1 LAVNTAAAAPT
12 RALGRSA
19 VRRIP
24 VGVSLA
30 GIVGASA
37 IVQYAFARQA
47 RAPWIMVDELIYSDL
62 ARSIAAHGELL
73 IRGRPSFGYGV
84 VYPALISP
92 AWAFSHSIPAAYAA
106 AKVINVVVISL
117 TAVPAYFLARRLT
130 SSRLALVAAALA
142 VAVPSTLYA
151 GTLMTENAF
160 YPLFVCFVLALLRCV
175 EEPTRGRQ
183 LLVVAL
189 SALAFLTRAQAVVL
203 LPAAALAPLTLRAI
217 QRRPWRWLLEF
228 RLLYGS
234 LALAGAL
241 AVLAGVVR
249 SGSPLTVLGAY
260 RAAGEQHYAFVPAAR
275 WLVYHVAE
283 LDLYVGVVPLAAFAI
298 LVALAR
304 RLDAAAQAFVATA
317 LPLVVLLLLEVA
329 VFATLPPVR
338 RIEERNM
345 FYLAPVLFTALLAW
359 IARRAPR
366 PLLPTALIAVVVAAL
381 PGVIP
386 YRSLVGVPAKSDT
399 LGLLLWWWLENHW
412 IRAGSVA
419 AAAVLAA
426 ALLAALFVTLREPH
440 LIVLPAAVFAC
451 LAVTLAAAELGAN
464 GLRSA
469 SAGTLYQGITN
480 TQHDWVDRTVGA
492 RDGVVA
498 EIWSGRAS
506 VWTLWENEFFNRSV
520 GSVLELGNPAPGG
533 LPATAVAVDPGTGVF
548 RLRSGAVAR
557 ADYVLVDAS
566 LPIAGEE
573 IARDQ
578 GRQLVLLRVRGT
590 LRETQ
595 AVDGLYDDGWSGRR
609 VTYTRFRCAGGRL
622 ETTMQSDTRL
632 FRRPQ
637 TVVAY
642 TGGARVAATVAPFGT
657 ETLLVPL
664 SRDGSGRCV
673 ARFELRR
680 TAVPSLVEAGSV
692 DGRALGVRFVRF
704 RYLAP

>member
-1 LAVNTAAAAPT
+1 VP
-12 RALGRSA
+12 
-19 VRRIP
+19 RIG
-24 VGVSLA
+24 VGISLA

-47 RAPWIMVDELIYSDL
+47 RAPWIMIDELIYSDL

-73 IRGRPSFGYGV
+73 IRGRPSLGYGV
-84 VYPALISP
+84 LYPALISP
-92 AWAFSHSIPAAYAA
+92 AWAFSHSMPAAYAA
-106 AKVINVVVISL
+106 AKAINVMMISL
-117 TAVPAYFLARRLT
+117 TAVPAYFLARRLA
-130 SSRLALVAAALA
+130 SSGLALVAAALA

-189 SALAFLTRAQAVVL
+189 CALAFLTRAQAVVL
-203 LPAAALAPLTLRAI
+203 FPAAALAPLTLRAI
-217 QRRPWRWLLEF
+217 ERRPWRWLLEF

-241 AVLAGVVR
+241 AALAGVAR
-249 SGSPLTVLGAY
+249 TGSPLVVLGAY
-260 RAAGEQHYAFVPAAR
+260 RAVVAQHYAFVPTAR

-298 LVALAR
+298 LVTLAR
-304 RLDAAAQAFVATA
+304 RLDAAARAFVAAT
-317 LPLVVLLLLEVA
+317 LPLVVLVLLEVA
-329 VFATLPPVR
+329 VFATLPSVK

-345 FYLAPVLFTALLAW
+345 FYVAPVLFTALVAW

-366 PLLPTALIAVVVAAL
+366 PPLPTALIAMVVATL

-386 YRSLVGVPAKSDT
+386 YKTLIGVPAKSDT

-412 IRAGSVA
+412 IRAGAVA

-426 ALLAALFVTLREPH
+426 ALLAALFVALPEPH
-440 LIVLPAAVFAC
+440 VIVLPAAVFAC
-451 LAVTLAAAELGAN
+451 IAVTLAAAELGVN

-469 SAGTLYQGITN
+469 SAGSLYQGITN
-480 TQHDWVDRTVGA
+480 TQPDWVDRAVGA
-492 RDGVVA
+492 KEAVVA

-520 GSVLELGNPAPGG
+520 GSVLELNPAPGG
-533 LPATAVAVDPGTGVF
+533 LPASAVAIDPNTGVF
-548 RLRSGAVAR
+548 RLPSGAAAR
-557 ADYVLVDAS
+557 ANYVLADS
-566 LPIAGEE
+566 SIPIAGEE
-573 IARDQ
+573 IARDA
-578 GRQLVLLRVRGT
+578 GRQLALLRVRGT
-590 LRETQ
+590 VRETQ
-595 AVDGLYDDGWSGRR
+595 AVDGLYADGWSGRR
-609 VTYTRFRCAGGRL
+609 VSYTRFRCAGGQL
-622 ETTMQSDTRL
+622 KTTMQSDTRL
-632 FRRPQ
+632 FRGPQ

-642 TGGARVAATVAPFGT
+642 AGGTRVATATVPPFGT
-657 ETLLVPL
+657 ETLLLPL
-664 SRDGSGRCV
+664 SRGGSGRCV
-673 ARFELRR
+673 ARFEIRR
-680 TAVPSLVEAGSV
+680 TAVPALVEAGSV